1 MRCNEVLSYFQALTK
16 QSNIKKIAI
25 GPCFLCLN
33 VLQNALPNN
42 FKVFNI
48 IFRSI
53 YVANHKSAKKRI
65 RQNEKRRITS
75 KWKTSRLRTE
85 IKSLRSFIE
94 AGSKDEALKQ
104 YPIVQKLIAKLGKS
118 SALNK
123 ATAARKTSRLA
134 AQVAKL

>member
-1 MRCNEVLSYFQALTK
+1 M
-16 QSNIKKIAI
+16 
-25 GPCFLCLN
+25 
-33 VLQNALPNN
+33 
-42 FKVFNI
+42 
-48 IFRSI
+48 
-53 YVANHKSAKKRI
+53 ANHKSAKKRI